1 MRCTIA
7 YEVKSPALKL
17 TARRE
22 VRFPVITYFGP
33 DKLIFTYVMEKQ
45 VITKEGSIMLNRPN
59 VRKEGSN
66 YLIKS
71 SEEEFRR
78 YFDLGFIFAIDS
90 AVLEAQ
96 YFKKGFLF
104 QQILFRKPD
113 ANEISDFM
121 MRMLKFDF
129 AEIFPQSFAGINV
142 AHDEMPSINEEHRLK
157 RYRLIIPPENLNDFR
172 SLPLGLEA
180 FLKYNST
187 DGIPKITV
195 YPEYNSNFENPT
207 IYKARFSEELKK
219 NSIVKDL
226 NLAIMNNMIPMIGT
240 KYAVSEDGIFFD
252 FLVPS
257 DFSGTLNRTLRPFLE
272 CEAEKSISVSLIKGF
287 E

>member
-90 AVLEAQ
+90 AVLEVQ

-113 ANEISDFM
+113 VNEISDFM

-272 CEAEKSISVSLIKGF
+272 YEAEKSISVSLIKGF

>member
-90 AVLEAQ
+90 AVLEVQ
-96 YFKKGFLF
+96 YFKKGLPF

-113 ANEISDFM
+113 VNEISDFM

-142 AHDEMPSINEEHRLK
+142 AHDEMPSINEEHHLK

-180 FLKYNST
+180 FLKYNSQFYLHFT
-187 DGIPKITV
+187 CW
-195 YPEYNSNFENPT
+195 NH
-207 IYKARFSEELKK
+207 RF
-219 NSIVKDL
+219 
-226 NLAIMNNMIPMIGT
+226 NLTTQKM
-240 KYAVSEDGIFFD
+240 
-252 FLVPS
+252 
-257 DFSGTLNRTLRPFLE
+257 
-272 CEAEKSISVSLIKGF
+272 
-287 E
+287 